1 LPKKILVVEDTVDT
15 RELIHLHLLREGYTV
30 IVAANGQE
38 GLYLASVEHPDLI
51 ITDLNMP
58 GMDGLKMTKQLKTDA
73 DLKRIPILILSA
85 LGRDFMD
92 RAIKAGANRAVSKPV
107 LFDELSED
115 VRQLLIESHQH
126 EH

>member
-1 LPKKILVVEDTVDT
+1 MPKKILVVEDTVDT

-38 GLYLASVEHPDLI
+38 GLYLTSVEHPDLI

-58 GMDGLKMTKQLKTDA
+58 GMDGLKMTKQLKADA
-73 DLKRIPILILSA
+73 DLKHIPILILSA

-115 VRQLLIESHQH
+115 VRELLIESHQD